1 MGLTSRASELK
12 WGRWLLKEQV
22 RGFEAGSHSMHQQRG
37 MFLVG
42 FQEEEV
48 VAETWLLGGR
58 SREIGDKGLRP
69 WESTG
74 LGNEVL
80 SDTLVKALS
89 LPRPV

>member
-1 MGLTSRASELK
+1 M
-12 WGRWLLKEQV
+12 
-22 RGFEAGSHSMHQQRG
+22 
-37 MFLVG
+37 G
-42 FQEEEV
+42 FQKEEV